1 MTSIVSIIE
10 TLKKLTLGEK
20 EPTQTEQKQIEEKQN
35 ESISESSDDYFWDME
50 EDMSVNYYKT

>member
-20 EPTQTEQKQIEEKQN
+20 EPTQTEQKQIEEKQT